1 MLAKDILGGKNL
13 IAIYLIS
20 ILAQTREFEI
30 FEELFSILLLCH
42 NFSTSKKKQQ
52 QQLQNTVKA
61 LC

>member
-30 FEELFSILLLCH
+30 FEELFSILLSQLL
-42 NFSTSKKKQQ
+42 NEQKKK
-52 QQLQNTVKA
+52 QLQNTVKA

>member
-30 FEELFSILLLCH
+30 FEELFSILLSQLL
-42 NFSTSKKKQQ
+42 NEQKKKK
-52 QQLQNTVKA
+52 QLQNTVKA